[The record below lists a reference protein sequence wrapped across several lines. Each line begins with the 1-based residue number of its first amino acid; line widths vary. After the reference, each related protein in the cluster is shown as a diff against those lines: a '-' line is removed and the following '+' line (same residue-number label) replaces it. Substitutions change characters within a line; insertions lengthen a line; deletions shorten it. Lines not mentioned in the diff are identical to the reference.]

1 MQPPVWAPSAG
12 HGSSDQFHLHFP
24 RNIHM
29 NIAGNTTGSS
39 SPTSPS
45 LRSPQGE
52 RRELKG
58 ARAIGS
64 VVLGSARG
72 QNGHPE
78 VLPMALRALSAYQ
91 SGMRVPVPP
100 RSAPAGRARRTRALE
115 VAAPVVERA
124 ASVLLDLMRLL
135 TVCTHAAHGDGRTSS
150 RTHRCLSS
158 TTCTST

>member
-1 MQPPVWAPSAG
+1 MALQISSTFISTKYPYEYCGKYYRLFLSNFSLPS
-12 HGSSDQFHLHFP
+12 
-24 RNIHM
+24 I
-29 NIAGNTTGSS
+29 
-39 SPTSPS
+39 
-45 LRSPQGE
+45 RSPQGE

-115 VAAPVVERA
+115 VDAPVVERA

>member
-1 MQPPVWAPSAG
+1 MALQI
-12 HGSSDQFHLHFP
+12 SSTF
-24 RNIHM
+24 I
-29 NIAGNTTGSS
+29 SS
-39 SPTSPS
+39 TKYPYEYCGKYYRLFLSNFSIPT
-45 LRSPQGE
+45 LGRPQGE